1 MTKKIVLIGAG
12 SKNFA
17 LGILRDTIDSEGL
30 EGSTIGLCDID
41 PAMLEA
47 VYEATVAMV
56 EYRQADLK
64 IERSTDRRDLLPG
77 ADFVVTSIQ
86 IGGDQAWKLDGE
98 IPWKYGIWQTVAD
111 TVGPGGLSRSLRI
124 VPVMVEIAKDVEE
137 LCPDAWFINYTN
149 PLTPI
154 SSGICRE
161 TNIKTVGLS
170 GGGLRKRRRFML
182 EYLELEPE
190 ELWMIVAGP
199 NHFLWVPELR
209 VRGEDGYP
217 VLRETLAKKGPVRP
231 VAFKLWEMYGLYP
244 FPGDLHLA
252 EFAPGFLSPE
262 ADYGRKYGLKDHC
275 DWPRVLDSEEAY
287 DQRVERNRRIRQ
299 NVAEFYGEPHERG
312 MALTIIDAMVN
323 DRKDLLAVNIP
334 NEGIVS
340 NVADES
346 ILEVVGVVG
355 EFGIRGVHVGSLP
368 AAIARLVN
376 ANLAEQE
383 LIVQAALG
391 GDRRLALQAFMADP
405 LCRSIENTEK
415 MLDELLAA
423 HAAYLPRF
431 Q

>member
-1 MTKKIVLIGAG
+1 VTKKIVLIGAG

-17 LGILRDTIDSEGL
+17 LGILRDLIECEGL
-30 EGSTIGLCDID
+30 EGSTVGLCDID
-41 PAMLEA
+41 AVILDG
-47 VYEATVAMV
+47 VYETATAMV
-56 EYRQADLK
+56 KYQQADFK
-64 IERSTDRRDLLPG
+64 IERSTDRRDLLPD
-77 ADFVVTSIQ
+77 ADFVITSIQ
-86 IGGDQAWKLDGE
+86 VGGDEAWKLDGE

-124 VPVMVEIAKDVEE
+124 VPVMVDIAKDVEE
-137 LCPDAWFINYTN
+137 LCPEAWFINYTN

-154 SSGICRE
+154 QSAIRRE
-161 TNIKTVGLS
+161 TDINVVSLS

-182 EYLELEPE
+182 KYLELQPE

-209 VRGEDGYP
+209 VRGEEGYP
-217 VLRETLAKKGPVRP
+217 LLRETLARKGPVRP
-231 VAFKLWEMYGLYP
+231 VAFKLFEMYGLYA

-252 EFAPGFLSPE
+252 EFVPGFLSPE
-262 ADYGRKYGLKDHC
+262 ADYGQKYGLKDRC
-275 DWPRVLDSEEAY
+275 AWPRVLDSRKAY
-287 DQRVERNRRIRQ
+287 AQRIERFRRIKEEI
-299 NVAEFYGEPHERG
+299 ADFYKESHERG
-312 MALTIIDAMVN
+312 MAVTIIDAMVN
-323 DRKDLLAVNIP
+323 DRRDLLAVNIP
-334 NEGIVS
+334 NQGIVS
-340 NVADES
+340 NVTDES

-355 EFGIRGVHVGSLP
+355 EFGIRGMHVGALP
-368 AAIARLVN
+368 TAIARLIN

-383 LIVQAALG
+383 LIVGATLN

-405 LCRSIENTEK
+405 LCRSIEQTEK